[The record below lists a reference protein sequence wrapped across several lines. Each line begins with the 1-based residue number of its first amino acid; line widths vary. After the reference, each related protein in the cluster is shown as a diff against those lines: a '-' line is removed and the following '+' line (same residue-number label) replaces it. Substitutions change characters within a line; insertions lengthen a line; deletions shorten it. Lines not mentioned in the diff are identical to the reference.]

1 MVFELFCLFGGGGVG
16 RHINSNFVRASQ
28 AFSSAQTSL
37 CHLPA
42 AMAMPLKDGKWSGPE
57 WTKTWSM
64 AHQTFNQKEWGL
76 HTVTLNFEEGTM
88 TERWRKKANS
98 KDSLGKNGDE
108 DGNKTPNDNNAKGKG
123 KGKMKRPAAVQV
135 APKTPKTMKKK
146 SKTKTKK

>member
-1 MVFELFCLFGGGGVG
+1 
-16 RHINSNFVRASQ
+16 
-28 AFSSAQTSL
+28 
-37 CHLPA
+37 
-42 AMAMPLKDGKWSGPE
+42 
-57 WTKTWSM
+57 M

-108 DGNKTPNDNNAKGKG
+108 DGNKTPNDKNAKGKG
-123 KGKMKRPAAVQV
+123 KGKMKKPAAVQV